1 MKLLPSHF
9 ALFLAS
15 SVLCAGSK
23 RHHKT
28 ESSNNKCEELPK
40 IEPTT
45 LPPSNVWSIKA
56 AAKPSPS
63 PHTSLPSSTVV
74 ADDKTAEDTNAS
86 KIQVLNTPNL
96 VLSIPAVTSTLAA
109 QAESLQPKPS
119 FNSSSSNSSK
129 PAVIFNSGRSN
140 RALPSPKPKSNHHL
154 DEEWGDYLDD
164 YLDFYK
170 IQQDNAIVQ
179 PVMTDAEL
187 LVRFN
192 KLFTPISTVDQTP
205 FPVITMD
212 PFTYQTPTAEKYVD
226 LMWALDQANSVSM
239 DFADASTSSVSDS
252 PHINLFERCIVF
264 EMGICIRAADKDGK
278 QYLSTWR
285 FEPHFGDLKKEMFTP
300 EVLRTVSSLL
310 KHDFDKDEPRECFPK
325 LIHQFPQANLI
336 REIQNRNIPVILHN
350 AKKTVDHIVK
360 YNRMKKFSI
369 GEVIAHDIN
378 QDSLNRILK
387 NACSRKYS
395 LISSLGQNSYKFS
408 FCEKNSFKQFF
419 DTMYLLNECSD
430 IGAVEL
436 EDVPE
441 EFISNRTRNL
451 PVSTRRTFKL
461 SLTADVRAQA
471 IQLVYLEMV
480 DRIKKLNRDI
490 ADFQEK
496 FYLPDTHI
504 ATSNNSS
511 NSSSNSSSS
520 STSMDPNA
528 NSSELNAGKTSSFS
542 STSDHGVVQITL
554 NATRTDS
561 PALKPHLMLSDGAKF
576 QKYFTRKSNMPNPP
590 VIYELNKSN
599 KELIYDDLAWALN
612 QANVVAMDFEMTG
625 ISAKDHNVFQMGVC
639 IVTFKDREEYISI
652 WRIDACAGGV
662 LEESMFSPESLNFL
676 KEKLGESF
684 VQKMACTMLDL
695 SVLKSVLAIIHAR
708 NVPVLLHNAKMDLSH
723 VAKIMGKD
731 DITTVVHNKPF
742 FTAVFDTKFLSHRV
756 NVVASEKKRM
766 VVAVGKTILETLVNN
781 LHPMT
786 RHWKFHDAA
795 FDALAV
801 YLVYQNVIER
811 FGVLGINPL
820 DCINQIF

>member
-109 QAESLQPKPS
+109 QTESLQPKAS

-252 PHINLFERCIVF
+252 PH
-264 EMGICIRAADKDGK
+264 
-278 QYLSTWR
+278 
-285 FEPHFGDLKKEMFTP
+285 
-300 EVLRTVSSLL
+300 
-310 KHDFDKDEPRECFPK
+310 
-325 LIHQFPQANLI
+325 
-336 REIQNRNIPVILHN
+336 
-350 AKKTVDHIVK
+350 
-360 YNRMKKFSI
+360 
-369 GEVIAHDIN
+369 
-378 QDSLNRILK
+378 
-387 NACSRKYS
+387 
-395 LISSLGQNSYKFS
+395 
-408 FCEKNSFKQFF
+408 
-419 DTMYLLNECSD
+419 
-430 IGAVEL
+430 
-436 EDVPE
+436 
-441 EFISNRTRNL
+441 
-451 PVSTRRTFKL
+451 
-461 SLTADVRAQA
+461 
-471 IQLVYLEMV
+471 
-480 DRIKKLNRDI
+480 
-490 ADFQEK
+490 
-496 FYLPDTHI
+496 
-504 ATSNNSS
+504 
-511 NSSSNSSSS
+511 
-520 STSMDPNA
+520 
-528 NSSELNAGKTSSFS
+528 
-542 STSDHGVVQITL
+542 
-554 NATRTDS
+554 
-561 PALKPHLMLSDGAKF
+561 
-576 QKYFTRKSNMPNPP
+576 
-590 VIYELNKSN
+590 
-599 KELIYDDLAWALN
+599 
-612 QANVVAMDFEMTG
+612 
-625 ISAKDHNVFQMGVC
+625 
-639 IVTFKDREEYISI
+639 
-652 WRIDACAGGV
+652 
-662 LEESMFSPESLNFL
+662 FL
-676 KEKLGESF
+676 KD
-684 VQKMACTMLDL
+684 V
-695 SVLKSVLAIIHAR
+695 
-708 NVPVLLHNAKMDLSH
+708 
-723 VAKIMGKD
+723 
-731 DITTVVHNKPF
+731 
-742 FTAVFDTKFLSHRV
+742 
-756 NVVASEKKRM
+756 
-766 VVAVGKTILETLVNN
+766 
-781 LHPMT
+781 
-786 RHWKFHDAA
+786 
-795 FDALAV
+795 
-801 YLVYQNVIER
+801 
-811 FGVLGINPL
+811 
-820 DCINQIF
+820 